1 VEILLLINN
10 NVALQTIHRIDEV
23 NIWALD
29 QQYIL
34 MNYISLLIE
43 LRILLALKV
52 QQVWSK
58 QERMS
63 FSKIVHNTVQT
74 GTHYFSKFVQN
85 TEKTMTVYRSTWW

>member
-52 QQVWSK
+52 STSM
-58 QERMS
+58 E
-63 FSKIVHNTVQT
+63 QT
-74 GTHYFSKFVQN
+74 GTHEFVKN
-85 TEKTMTVYRSTWW
+85 RS